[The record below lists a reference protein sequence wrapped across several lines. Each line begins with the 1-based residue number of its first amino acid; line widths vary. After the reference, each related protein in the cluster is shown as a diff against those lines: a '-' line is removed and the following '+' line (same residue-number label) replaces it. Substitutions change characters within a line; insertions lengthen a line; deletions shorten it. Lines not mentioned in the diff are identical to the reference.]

1 MRNVKVAHR
10 LESDRPHI
18 AAFMD
23 IGTNSVR
30 LLIVRVE
37 PNHAYRI
44 LTDQK
49 EVVRLGEDE
58 FIEQRLQP
66 KAMQRA
72 ALICGKF
79 VHLARAHGAHEIVAV
94 ATAAVREA
102 DNKSAFLRR
111 LRQEANMPG
120 SSNIPKA

>member
-1 MRNVKVAHR
+1 MTT
-10 LESDRPHI
+10 SDRPHI

-30 LLIVRVE
+30 LLIVRIE

-49 EVVRLGEDE
+49 EVVRLGEGE
-58 FIEQRLQP
+58 FVEQRLQP

-72 ALICGKF
+72 ALICSKF
-79 VHLARAHGAHEIVAV
+79 AHLARSHGAH
-94 ATAAVREA
+94 
-102 DNKSAFLRR
+102 
-111 LRQEANMPG
+111 
-120 SSNIPKA
+120 